1 MSEEIEKI
9 GLAPYLVCKKE
20 HYTQFVVSYVP
31 FVIVT
36 IAIHPPFCKNRMWYG
51 IA

>member
-9 GLAPYLVCKKE
+9 GLAQYFVCKEE
-20 HYTQFVVSYVP
+20 HYTQFVVSYVL
-31 FVIVT
+31 FAIVT
-36 IAIHPPFCKNRMWYG
+36 IAIHPPFCNKRMWHG